1 MGDRIL
7 VILEFPA
14 EFEKEANAIIAAAH
28 QERENIT
35 YGDAANIIRLSF
47 EEVNYGELPFLSEMA
62 DAGIP
67 YNSSWSSGSNY
78 GAGTEYNRY
87 TSEGCTVFLNVFDE
101 DINPS
106 IVALMT
112 VIDEPIKL
120 QEMVR
125 NHHRDMTPLPW
136 DNQVEYAKKYRVLK
150 LINPGHT

>member
-1 MGDRIL
+1 MGDRTL

-14 EFEKEANAIIAAAH
+14 EFEEEANAIIAAAH
-28 QERENIT
+28 EEGENIT
-35 YGDAANIIRLSF
+35 CDGVDDRICLSF
-47 EEVNYGELPFLSEMA
+47 EEVNYGELPFLPKMA

-67 YNSSWSSGSNY
+67 YNSAWGTGSAY
-78 GAGTEYNRY
+78 GPGTDYCRY
-87 TSEGCTVFLNVFDE
+87 TSEGCKVLLNVPDE

-125 NHHRDMTPLPW
+125 NHHRDTTPLPW

-150 LINPGHT
+150 LINPAHR

>member
-1 MGDRIL
+1 MGDRTR

-14 EFEKEANAIIAAAH
+14 EFKEEANAIIAAAH
-28 QERENIT
+28 EEGENIT
-35 YGDAANIIRLSF
+35 CDDTDDIICLSF
-47 EEVNYGELPFLSEMA
+47 EEVNYGELPFLPKMA

-125 NHHRDMTPLPW
+125 NHHQDTTPLPW

-150 LINPGHT
+150 LINPAHR

>member
-1 MGDRIL
+1 MGDRTQ

-14 EFEKEANAIIAAAH
+14 EFEEEANAIIAAAY
-28 QERENIT
+28 EEGENIT
-35 YGDAANIIRLSF
+35 HDEAADIIRLSF
-47 EEVNYGELPFLSEMA
+47 EEVNYGTLPFLPKIA

-106 IVALMT
+106 IAALMT

-125 NHHRDMTPLPW
+125 NHHRDTTPLPW

-150 LINPGHT
+150 LINPAHR

>member
-1 MGDRIL
+1 MGDRTL

-14 EFEKEANAIIAAAH
+14 EFEKEANAIIAAAY
-28 QERENIT
+28 EEGENIT
-35 YGDAANIIRLSF
+35 HDEAADIICLSF
-47 EEVNYGELPFLSEMA
+47 EEVNYGELSFLPKMT

-67 YNSSWSSGSNY
+67 YDSSWSSGSDY

-87 TSEGCTVFLNVFDE
+87 TSGGQNVLLTVSDE

-106 IVALMT
+106 IVTLMT

-125 NHHRDMTPLPW
+125 NHFQDTTPLPW

-150 LINPGHT
+150 LINPAHR

>member
-1 MGDRIL
+1 MGDRTQ
-7 VILEFPA
+7 VFLEFPA
-14 EFEKEANAIIAAAH
+14 EFEEEANAIIAAAY
-28 QERENIT
+28 EEGENIT
-35 YGDAANIIRLSF
+35 YGDAVNIIRLSF
-47 EEVNYGELPFLSEMA
+47 EEVNYGELPFLPKMA

-78 GAGTEYNRY
+78 GAGTAYNRY
-87 TSEGCTVFLNVFDE
+87 TSEGCPVFLNIFDE

-112 VIDEPIKL
+112 VINEPIKL

-125 NHHRDMTPLPW
+125 NHHQDTTPLPW

-150 LINPGHT
+150 LINPAHR

>member
-1 MGDRIL
+1 MGDWAL

-14 EFEKEANAIIAAAH
+14 EFKEEANAIIAAAY
-28 QERENIT
+28 EEGENIT
-35 YGDAANIIRLSF
+35 HDEAADIIRLSF

-87 TSEGCTVFLNVFDE
+87 TSEGCTVFLNIFDE

-106 IVALMT
+106 IAALMT

-125 NHHRDMTPLPW
+125 NHHRDTTPLPW

-150 LINPGHT
+150 LINPAHR

>member
-1 MGDRIL
+1 MGDRTL

-14 EFEKEANAIIAAAH
+14 EFEKEVNAIIAAAH
-28 QERENIT
+28 EEGENIT
-35 YGDAANIIRLSF
+35 PDAAADIISLSF
-47 EEVNYGELPFLSEMA
+47 EEVNYGELPFLPKMA

-125 NHHRDMTPLPW
+125 NHHRDTTPLPW
-136 DNQVEYAKKYRVLK
+136 DNQVEYAKKYKVLK
-150 LINPGHT
+150 LINPAHQ

>member
-1 MGDRIL
+1 MGDRTL

-14 EFEKEANAIIAAAH
+14 EFEEEANAIIAAAY
-28 QERENIT
+28 EEGENIT
-35 YGDAANIIRLSF
+35 HDAAADIIRLSF

-78 GAGTEYNRY
+78 GAGTEYTRY
-87 TSEGCTVFLNVFDE
+87 TSEGCTVFLSVFDE

-125 NHHRDMTPLPW
+125 NHHRDTTPLPW

-150 LINPGHT
+150 LINPAHR